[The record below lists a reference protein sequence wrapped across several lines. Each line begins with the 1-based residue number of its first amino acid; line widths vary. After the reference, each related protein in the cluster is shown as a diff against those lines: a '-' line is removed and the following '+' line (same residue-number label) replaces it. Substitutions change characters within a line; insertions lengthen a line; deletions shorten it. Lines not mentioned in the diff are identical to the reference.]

1 MRRVVALALLLLA
14 GCGTRVAGDRMER
27 TLGAP
32 DRPTSTIAAP
42 AGERAARPG
51 SQEPVRGNVP
61 AGGATTSSTAAS
73 GGPTATSGAPAQE
86 PVRTTGTSAPRAA
99 HSPATRQAADSPALP
114 EGKTPVG
121 DPVVIGS
128 VGTLS
133 GPVGAAM
140 QDGPLAVRV
149 WAKARNAAG
158 GLGGRP
164 VQVVVVDDGGDPFRY
179 QAILRDL
186 VERRGVVAFV
196 SNMAAF
202 TLASG
207 KSYLEAKRVPVIG
220 GDLTTSMW
228 NESPMFFPQAGGE
241 QALVWGMVAN
251 GAASGKRRFGALSCR
266 ESEGCRH
273 ADRYWFEQGWVT
285 EAGMEPAYRGQ
296 ISIAQPD
303 YTAECLTAQRAGVE
317 VLAVVADGATARR
330 VAASC
335 ARQGYRPTLSIAGP
349 AVDERL
355 AGAGASEALDGT
367 LGTVATFPYVLRD
380 TPATAE
386 FHATMARFGTGE
398 PLSAA
403 AAQGWVSAK
412 LFERV
417 ATGAEP
423 LTSARIL
430 EGLWSL
436 SAETLGGLTAPRT
449 FTRESRN
456 ADVRCFFVMKLT
468 GRAWTAP
475 RGAELV
481 CRN

>member
-1 MRRVVALALLLLA
+1 MR
-14 GCGTRVAGDRMER
+14 
-27 TLGAP
+27 
-32 DRPTSTIAAP
+32 P
-42 AGERAARPG
+42 A
-51 SQEPVRGNVP
+51 V
-61 AGGATTSSTAAS
+61 
-73 GGPTATSGAPAQE
+73 
-86 PVRTTGTSAPRAA
+86 
-99 HSPATRQAADSPALP
+99 DSPAVP
-114 EGKTPVG
+114 EVTPNAG
-121 DPVVIGS
+121 EPVVIGS

-140 QDGPLAVRV
+140 QGGPLAVRI

-164 VQVVVVDDGGDPFRY
+164 VQVVVADDGGDPFRY

-186 VERRGVVAFV
+186 VERRNVVAFV

-207 KSYLEAKRVPVIG
+207 KAYLEQKRVPVIG

-228 NESPMFFPQAGGE
+228 NASPMFFPQAGGE
-241 QALVWGMVAN
+241 HALVWGMVAN
-251 GAASGKRRFGALSCR
+251 GAATGKRRFGALSCR

-273 ADRYWFEQGWVT
+273 AEHYWFEQGWVT
-285 EAGMEPAYRGQ
+285 EAGMEPVYRGQ

-303 YTAECLTAQRAGVE
+303 YTAECLTAQRSGVE

-355 AGAGASEALDGT
+355 AGAGASEALEGT
-367 LGTVATFPYVLRD
+367 LGTVATFPYILRD

-386 FHATMARFGTGE
+386 FHAAITRFGTGE

-412 LFERV
+412 LFER
-417 ATGAEP
+417 AASGAEP
-423 LTSARIL
+423 LTAERIL
-430 EGLWSL
+430 DGLWSL
-436 SAETLGGLTAPRT
+436 SGETLGGLTAPRT
-449 FTRESRN
+449 FAREGNN
-456 ADVRCFFVMKLT
+456 ADVRCFFVMQLR

-475 RGAELV
+475 RGAELL